1 MGYILTNG
9 TSILTNYV
17 YDDSLGYGQYIG
29 TKILAC
35 DSIPSSCPL
44 LDSKKYSIWDITFS
58 IQTSQFQGYDHCFPY
73 ITVPFRMNWHLTQL
87 YDSNIGYDYVESVE
101 VLSHSQDNARLLDY
115 VNGEIYGPEYT
126 QYQGGEIIAGGYTGE
141 YPEFCTAVYDHAPGY
156 FLPNN
161 ELAKWSISYKIRIT
175 FNAPVSV
182 IMLKKAI
189 EYGAHHMPW
198 RRQ

>member
-1 MGYILTNG
+1 MGYILTDG

-58 IQTSQFQGYDHCFPY
+58 IQTSQFQGYDYCFPY
-73 ITVPFRMNWHLTQL
+73 IAVPFRMNWHLTQL

-115 VNGEIYGPEYT
+115 VNGEIYGPAYT
-126 QYQGGEIIAGGYTGE
+126 SYDGEIYSDDYTGE
-141 YPEFCTAVYDHAPGY
+141 YPKFCTAVYDHAPGH

-182 IMLKKAI
+182 NMLKKAI

-198 RRQ
+198 RR